1 MASVKVEEQK
11 EEPLLIRQLM
21 NESLNTCRHQFTDVY
36 DKYRSD
42 LGQLQDKIDIGV
54 AHASCKK
61 LIDGKKN
68 VEIYLFNLHAATLD
82 FLRQEENAIPRVGA
96 VAVGGLAG
104 LIFGLRGGFFK
115 KLIYTSTA
123 MTGTLR

>member
-1 MASVKVEEQK
+1 
-11 EEPLLIRQLM
+11 M

-61 LIDGKKN
+61 LIDGRIKDM
-68 VEIYLFNLHAATLD
+68 EIYLCNLYAATLD

-123 MTGTLR
+123 MTGTFRYYYNL